1 VLKCQLRYLENISGE
16 GKRYGR
22 SLIGFQVGNV
32 KGSVDLVNCQEG
44 RGDILN
50 FQVSKGEEMSL
61 AESSRQHGILTNGD

>member
-1 VLKCQLRYLENISGE
+1 LKRWLRYVENLSGK
-16 GKRYGR
+16 GKRFGR
-22 SLIGFQVGNV
+22 GLVGCQEGNV